1 MFPLALIVARSK
13 NHVIGN
19 LNQLPWNIPEDMQF
33 FREQTLGYPVIMGR
47 HTWESLGGRPLPG
60 RLNIV
65 ISRTVVLHPEVLTF
79 RTLSD
84 ARVYLKLLTT
94 WESAFVIG
102 GSQLYKEAL
111 FHARELL
118 ITEIN
123 AIVEGDTT
131 FEVRDLHDP
140 MVWTLAERL
149 DRHSVLSTTHP
160 GVGLSFRRYVRVG
173 L

>member
-1 MFPLALIVARSK
+1 MFPLAIIVARSK

-19 LNQLPWNIPEDMQF
+19 LNQLPWAIPEDMQF

-47 HTWESLGGRPLPG
+47 NTWNSLGGRPLTD

-65 ISRTVVLHPEVLTF
+65 ISRTDVLHPEVLTF

-84 ARVYLKLLTT
+84 AQVYLRLLTT

-102 GSQLYKEAL
+102 GSQLYREAL
-111 FHARELL
+111 FRARELV
-118 ITEIN
+118 ITEID

-140 MVWTLAERL
+140 TVWTLAERM
-149 DRHSVLSTTHP
+149 DRHSVNSITHP
-160 GVGLSFRRYVRVG
+160 HVGLSFRRYMRVG